1 MVNDLKQYKF
11 AKVVVEDMSK
21 IIPRVQACIQ
31 FLEPYKAYS
40 QVMPI
45 VNEMHRRLEMLK
57 AQNKRYTTI
66 VKEKGKRV

>member
-11 AKVVVEDMSK
+11 AKTVCKDMSA

-40 QVMPI
+40 QVVPI
-45 VNEMHRRLEMLK
+45 LNEMYRRLEMLK
-57 AQNKRYTTI
+57 AQNKRYSAI
-66 VKEKGKRV
+66 VKEKGKR